1 MLTSRMLVRCGAE
14 NALKNVTIIA
24 PSQSVKVKQGCV
36 GHLHLAPARP
46 TLCSATVRNYAAT
59 KQEVDEHVRK
69 YKEGNFDKIPDP
81 ERLEHFK
88 THEALKTASSATVAT
103 AAGKAKVTGSTT
115 DVTNDSPPP
124 VGTHALPHPI
134 WSKDELDNVV
144 VTHKPPSG
152 VVDKMAF
159 YSVKLMR
166 KSFDLLTLFDF
177 GERTE
182 RKWVLRICFLETVAG
197 VPGMVAAMTRHL
209 TSLRRLE
216 RDHGW
221 IHTLLEE
228 AENERMHLMT
238 ALQLRQP
245 TRLFRGCVIGAQ
257 GIFVTFFSFA
267 YMLSPRFCHRFVGY
281 LEEEAVIT
289 YTKCIKDIKDGPMKH
304 WQTQE
309 APDLAIRYWK
319 LDENATMLDV
329 ILAIRADEAHHRVV
343 NHTLASLKEDDY
355 NPYKPGK

>member
-14 NALKNVTIIA
+14 NALKNITAIA
-24 PSQSVKVKQGCV
+24 PPVKVKQGFV
-36 GHLHLAPARP
+36 VNHLWLHRAPVRP
-46 TLCSATVRNYAAT
+46 DMCSVRNYVAT
-59 KQEVDEHVRK
+59 KEEVDDHVKK
-69 YKEGNFDKIPDP
+69 YKEGNFEKIPDP
-81 ERLEHFK
+81 GHLEHFK
-88 THEALKTASSATVAT
+88 TSEALKSVSTTT
-103 AAGKAKVTGSTT
+103 AATTVTKVTGSTSE
-115 DVTNDSPPP
+115 VTETYHPP

-134 WSKDELDNVV
+134 WSQDELENVEI
-144 VTHKPPSG
+144 THKPPEG
-152 VVDKMAF
+152 FVDKIAF
-159 YSVKLMR
+159 YCVKLMR
-166 KSFDLLTLFDF
+166 KSFDLLTLFNF

-209 TSLRRLE
+209 HSLRRLE

-245 TRLFRGCVIGAQ
+245 TWLFRGCVIGAQ

-267 YMLSPRFCHRFVGY
+267 YLFSPRFCHRFVGY

-289 YTKCIKDIKDGPMKH
+289 YSKCLKDIKDGPMKH

-319 LDENATMLDV
+319 LDKNATMLDV

>member
-1 MLTSRMLVRCGAE
+1 MLTSRMFVRCGTE
-14 NALKNVTIIA
+14 NALKTITTIA
-24 PSQSVKVKQGCV
+24 PGSVKVKQGCV
-36 GHLHLAPARP
+36 LNHLWFNRAPARP
-46 TLCSATVRNYAAT
+46 DICSVRNYVAT
-59 KQEVDEHVRK
+59 KEEVNDHVKK
-69 YKEGNFDKIPDP
+69 YKEGNFDTIPDP
-81 ERLEHFK
+81 AHLEHFK
-88 THEALKTASSATVAT
+88 TSEALKSVSATT
-103 AAGKAKVTGSTT
+103 AATTVTKVSGSTSE
-115 DVTNDSPPP
+115 VTEKYHPP

-134 WSKDELDNVV
+134 WSKDELENVE
-144 VTHKPPSG
+144 VTHKPPEG
-152 VVDKMAF
+152 IVDKMAF

-166 KSFDLLTLFDF
+166 KSFDILTRFNF

-209 TSLRRLE
+209 HSLRRLE

-245 TRLFRGCVIGAQ
+245 TWLFRGCVIGAQ
-257 GIFVTFFSFA
+257 GMFVTMFSLA
-267 YMLSPRFCHRFVGY
+267 YLISPRFCHRFVGY

-289 YTKCIKDIKDGPMKH
+289 YTKCIKDIKDGSMKH

-309 APDLAIRYWK
+309 APELAIRYWK
-319 LDENATMLDV
+319 LDKDATMLDV

>member
-1 MLTSRMLVRCGAE
+1 MLTTRMLVRCGTE
-14 NALKNVTIIA
+14 NALKNIA
-24 PSQSVKVKQGCV
+24 TPTVKVKPGFV
-36 GHLHLAPARP
+36 VNHLYQAPVRP
-46 TLCSATVRNYAAT
+46 NLYSVRNYVAT
-59 KQEVDEHVRK
+59 KEEVEEHVK
-69 YKEGNFDKIPDP
+69 QYKEGKFGKIPDP
-81 ERLEHFK
+81 GHLEHFK
-88 THEALKTASSATVAT
+88 TSEALKSVSSTTVAT
-103 AAGKAKVTGSTT
+103 ATTKVKVAGSTA
-115 DVTNDSPPP
+115 DVSTGYHPP

-134 WSKDELDNVV
+134 WSKDELNNVEI
-144 VTHKPPSG
+144 THKPPEG
-152 VVDKMAF
+152 FVDKMAF

-166 KSFDLLTLFDF
+166 KSFDLLTLFNF

-209 TSLRRLE
+209 HSLRRLE

-245 TRLFRGCVIGAQ
+245 TWMFRGCVIGAQ

-267 YMLSPRFCHRFVGY
+267 YLLSPRFCHRFVGY
-281 LEEEAVIT
+281 LEEEAVVT
-289 YTKCIKDIKDGPMKH
+289 YSKCLKDIQDGPMKH

-309 APDLAIRYWK
+309 APELAIRYWK
-319 LDENATMLDV
+319 LDKNATMLDV